1 MREPAVVRKYPNRTD
16 PIFVAPTEAGGIL
29 PLLRLSSQG
38 HLDLDVVQ
46 TLDPLLEPDRP
57 RVLAASFAVAFLVIA
72 AIERNGNRCNDAN
85 SGCEIRQR

>member
-46 TLDPLLEPDRP
+46 NAGP
-57 RVLAASFAVAFLVIA
+57 FAGAGWTQSLVGQLCSSVPGYRSYRE
-72 AIERNGNRCNDAN
+72 ER
-85 SGCEIRQR
+85 